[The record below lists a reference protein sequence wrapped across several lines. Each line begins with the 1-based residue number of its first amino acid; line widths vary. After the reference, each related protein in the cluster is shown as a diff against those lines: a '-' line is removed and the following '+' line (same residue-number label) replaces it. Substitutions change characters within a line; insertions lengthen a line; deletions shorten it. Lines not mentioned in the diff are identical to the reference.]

1 MIVTERAA
9 ALLVYGF
16 FFLRD
21 DCDVD
26 AGATTH
32 TEVDTKKIE
41 RESGVGGQRGK
52 REGMKTHKVK
62 LTEILLQGKG
72 VLFSTWQ

>member
-16 FFLRD
+16 FFLD

-26 AGATTH
+26 AGATIH
-32 TEVDTKKIE
+32 TEVDTKKRE
-41 RESGVGGQRGK
+41 REVGGTK
-52 REGMKTHKVK
+52 REEGGMKAHKVK

>member
-16 FFLRD
+16 FFLD

-32 TEVDTKKIE
+32 TEVDTKKRE
-41 RESGVGGQRGK
+41 RERWGGQRGK
-52 REGMKTHKVK
+52 REG
-62 LTEILLQGKG
+62 
-72 VLFSTWQ
+72 

>member
-16 FFLRD
+16 FFLD

-26 AGATTH
+26 AGATIH
-32 TEVDTKKIE
+32 TEVDTKKRE
-41 RESGVGGQRGK
+41 RERWGGQRGK
-52 REGMKTHKVK
+52 REG
-62 LTEILLQGKG
+62 
-72 VLFSTWQ
+72 